1 MTKEA
6 VHKIEKLL
14 ENEEATG
21 AIEDFWKN
29 FKGLGRTVGDMIDGA
44 GKPVVG
50 PNEIDP
56 AYLPPAGE
64 MPQTRIPLDNNV
76 SK

>member
-21 AIEDFWKN
+21 AIEGIWKA
-29 FKGLGRTVGDMIDGA
+29 VGDMINGA

-64 MPQTRIPLDNNV
+64 IPQTRIPLDNNV